1 MNEASSG
8 SRVSILRLVLIPGLI
23 TLGVTILRLVGEL
36 QHWSKVLFNP
46 APGGGG
52 GIVGIVWLVPIFGI
66 YFALKLAAAGDRPKS
81 LGKAVVWVV
90 VGLVLMVGG
99 GVLGGL
105 SQFRN
110 ALLGFGGLVLMA
122 AAVVIPILGWPAL
135 TKALIAYG
143 YLARIPVAIIM
154 FFAIRANWGTH
165 YDAPPPGFPEMGF
178 WGKYIMI
185 GLVPQLV
192 LWIAFTVILGSLLG
206 IIVAAIASRA
216 GTPVAGVTTA

>member
-1 MNEASSG
+1 MNETSSG
-8 SRVSILRLVLIPGLI
+8 SRISILHLVLVPGLI
-23 TLGVTILRLVGEL
+23 TLAVTILRLVGEL

-66 YFALKLAAAGDRPKS
+66 YFALKLAGGGEKPKS
-81 LGKAVVWVV
+81 YGKAVAWVIVAFV
-90 VGLVLMVGG
+90 VMGAGG
-99 GVLGGL
+99 YLGAIA
-105 SQFRN
+105 QFRDPVK
-110 ALLGFGGLVLMA
+110 GFGGLILIA
-122 AAVVIPILGWPAL
+122 AGAVIPILGWPSL
-135 TKALIAYG
+135 TKALLAYG

-178 WGKYIMI
+178 WPKYIMI

-192 LWIAFTVILGSLLG
+192 GWIAFTVIFGSLLG
-206 IIVAAIASRA
+206 IIVAAIAYRKAS
-216 GTPVAGVTTA
+216 PELGVTTA

>member
-1 MNEASSG
+1 MSDGSSG

-36 QHWSKVLFNP
+36 QHWSKLLFNP
-46 APGGGG
+46 AAGGGG
-52 GIVGIVWLVPIFGI
+52 GLVGIVWLVPIFGI

-81 LGKAVVWVV
+81 LGKAVAWVI

-110 ALLGFGGLVLMA
+110 ALLGLGGLVLMA
-122 AAVVIPILGWPAL
+122 AAMVIP
-135 TKALIAYG
+135 
-143 YLARIPVAIIM
+143 IPVAIIM

-178 WGKYIMI
+178 WAKYIMI

-206 IIVAAIASRA
+206 IIVAAILSRV